1 MRLVSIPFCRV
12 PRSAERL
19 GRTAT
24 AASEV
29 STTYRPVPP
38 PVVAPP
44 LPSPIVPPSADPEPV
59 GDEGLGRSAVPSLAH
74 PPAKSISPRLMAASD
89 SGAVLPRMFRHVR
102 VIDGLLRDIQK
113 PGVECPLIVYTDL
126 DTSLCK
132 ILGEGACRRSGTQ
145 ARACRTYSTVAAIT
159 PNNLYFIGKKE
170 VPVSPHSV
178 LISQPISHCRRNR
191 HFVATV
197 EWITAPISIIFG
209 TNCQGQMG
217 KGKLG

>member
-12 PRSAERL
+12 PQSAERL

-44 LPSPIVPPSADPEPV
+44 LPSPIVPPSAGPEPV
-59 GDEGLGRSAVPSLAH
+59 GNEGLGRSAVPSLAH
-74 PPAKSISPRLMAASD
+74 PPAKSISPRLMAASN

-126 DTSLCK
+126 DTSWL
-132 ILGEGACRRSGTQ
+132 LAGFGDEGRSAHASCRCGIAWFCGREP
-145 ARACRTYSTVAAIT
+145 ARRVIQEVVEPQTFSPDV
-159 PNNLYFIGKKE
+159 NDFIGK
-170 VPVSPHSV
+170 
-178 LISQPISHCRRNR
+178 I
-191 HFVATV
+191 
-197 EWITAPISIIFG
+197 
-209 TNCQGQMG
+209 
-217 KGKLG
+217 

>member
-38 PVVAPP
+38 PVAPP
-44 LPSPIVPPSADPEPV
+44 LPPPIVPPGAGAGPV
-59 GDEGLGRSAVPSLAH
+59 GDWEGPEGGAVVPDRDGVDDEGLGRSAVPSLAH

-113 PGVECPLIVYTDL
+113 PGVECPLIVYTDV

-145 ARACRTYSTVAAIT
+145 ARACSDRDDEGARQSC
-159 PNNLYFIGKKE
+159 P
-170 VPVSPHSV
+170 SSV
-178 LISQPISHCRRNR
+178 RARL
-191 HFVATV
+191 
-197 EWITAPISIIFG
+197 
-209 TNCQGQMG
+209 
-217 KGKLG
+217 